1 MRSIFFDNQYNLS
14 KTTSSP
20 PSRENNL
27 SEINN
32 LDRSGLDVPTL
43 CSTVSGQTRNQDPD
57 VFFNFVEINT
67 LDRSG
72 VSSLASFEKWK

>member
-1 MRSIFFDNQYNLS
+1 MLMRSIFFDNQYNLS

-32 LDRSGLDVPTL
+32 LDRSGLDVLTL
-43 CSTVSGQTRNQDPD
+43 CSTVSGQAPNQDPD
-57 VFFNFVEINT
+57 VFLI
-67 LDRSG
+67 
-72 VSSLASFEKWK
+72 SLKLKPGDEAR